1 MNPVYQP
8 RPMPCPLCGKR
19 AVVVMTCTTC
29 WTRVREGTTTAE
41 DRAKIALYER
51 LAPMS
56 DYHRED
62 FNALKRRH
70 LL

>member
-1 MNPVYQP
+1 MSSLL
-8 RPMPCPLCGKR
+8 CPLCGKR
-19 AVVVMTCTTC
+19 IVVIMTCTRC
-29 WTRVREGTTTAE
+29 WERVSMGKVSVE

-56 DYHRED
+56 DWHRTD

-70 LL
+70 LA